1 MKDAEQIFNEAQRTF
16 DELRKL
22 AFDGQLDRVT
32 KINETLPEY
41 AELEKE
47 YTACGAKM
55 ARLAIR
61 GKMETGE
68 YKTALATLEE
78 IEKKKKNIL
87 LSAGYDEDYL
97 KPEFRCKKCEDTG
110 MVRNE
115 SGNEVRCE
123 CFNKIFGEIALRE
136 SNLPVKEGFSAFST
150 DVYSDGDKGP
160 AKRRIDELKVVV
172 RDFPKGANRLIL
184 GKTGV
189 GKTFSASMTGAELA
203 RKGVCVLY
211 VALPEMMR
219 TLLYFGE
226 DETLNYEK
234 EKMRKLIKDVDF
246 LILDEL
252 GAEKMSDAKRD
263 ILTCVIDERLT
274 DKTKG
279 TFVITNNSLREI
291 LANYGERI
299 FSRFTTMTIDNVEL
313 SDGKDIRQKIQ
324 TM

>member
-1 MKDAEQIFNEAQRTF
+1 MKDAEQIFNETQRTF
-16 DELRKL
+16 DELRAL
-22 AFDGQLDRVT
+22 ALDRQLDRLT
-32 KINETLPEY
+32 KIKETLPEY

-55 ARLAIR
+55 ARLAIK
-61 GKMETGE
+61 GMIESDE
-68 YKTALATLEE
+68 YKKALAALGEN
-78 IEKKKKNIL
+78 EKKKKNVL
-87 LSAGYDEDYL
+87 SSAGYDENYL
-97 KPEFRCKKCEDTG
+97 KPEFRCNKCEDTG
-110 MVRNE
+110 IIKDEN
-115 SGNEVRCE
+115 GNEVRCE
-123 CFNKIFGEIALRE
+123 CFGKVFGEIALRE

-150 DVYSDGDKGP
+150 DVYSDEDKEK

-203 RKGVCVLY
+203 RKGICVLY

-219 TLLYFGE
+219 TLLYYGE
-226 DETLNYEK
+226 NEELNYEK
-234 EKMRKLIKDVDF
+234 EKMRKMIKDVGF

-263 ILTCVIDERLT
+263 ILTCLIDERLT

-313 SDGKDIRQKIQ
+313 SDGKDIRQKIK